1 MHLFSNNTFRSF
13 EEFRQDY
20 QLPRTAYFL
29 YLQIRHTATTQFG
42 LRNMTVRLSP
52 LEQLLIDPSH
62 DKLISTYYKT
72 LLHTTTHRLSN
83 TLNKW
88 KADIPELTE
97 GIWQDILPLQVP
109 SVISSRD
116 RVIQTKLLYR
126 AYFTPSLLF
135 KLKKLPSAMCSRCSI
150 MEATFFHL
158 MWECTEIRRF
168 WSGVTAFISS
178 LTQLPN
184 ICNPLRCLLG
194 YVDDESISQN
204 KQTFLRIVLFYAKKS
219 ITIYWKSQSP
229 PTIAFWLNMVN
240 QAIPLYKLT
249 YEARGCPKKFHKIWG
264 LWTNSENT
272 ITPAI

>member
-1 MHLFSNNTFRSF
+1 MTLRILKLTKMLPDTEHRINSPNTPLWGNPNLQEFARRTDGEYWSKKGVKTIMHLFSNNTFRSF

-97 GIWQDILPLQVP
+97 DIWQDILPLQVP
-109 SVISSRD
+109 SVVSSRD

-150 MEATFFHL
+150 VEATF
-158 MWECTEIRRF
+158 
-168 WSGVTAFISS
+168 
-178 LTQLPN
+178 
-184 ICNPLRCLLG
+184 
-194 YVDDESISQN
+194 
-204 KQTFLRIVLFYAKKS
+204 
-219 ITIYWKSQSP
+219 
-229 PTIAFWLNMVN
+229 
-240 QAIPLYKLT
+240 
-249 YEARGCPKKFHKIWG
+249 
-264 LWTNSENT
+264 
-272 ITPAI
+272 